1 MNETRLAQLL
11 DDATRPEPPM
21 GPVVSASM
29 RAGDRLRWRRRV
41 EATAAIAALTAL
53 AVTVP
58 AVAFRAG
65 PAPAAPAAIRRTG
78 AAFIETSRHAVVAV
92 NLATGK
98 ASRPIRVPT
107 IALTQFFGYP
117 MATAPDGRTVWIM
130 GNTELTPV
138 NTRTDRAGTPIGLN
152 DRGVIGTLITP
163 GGTRAYVTLSPR
175 GILVVN
181 LTTRKVLTEIKAPNC
196 AFLVPSR
203 DGKLIYCIGGG
214 VAIIDATTNTVLRT
228 VSLAGPAYALS
239 VAPDGTTAYA
249 FTDGVVTPFT
259 QVTRID
265 AATGGTSTIT
275 IQNSGTAAM
284 APNGALLY
292 AAGQRALYA
301 VSPVSGKTVRHWQLP
316 ARSVS
321 ALAISPDGSTAFALG
336 YARGRAQEAVLVI
349 VNLRTGRVERL
360 VHLPYLVDPNPDE
373 ILQVSP
379 DGRTV
384 YVELQKNPTVS
395 YAVAVAASS
404 GRVFASTLVRFPG
417 PYPVAF
423 AR

>member
-11 DDATRPEPPM
+11 DNATRPEPPM

-29 RAGDRLRWRRRV
+29 RAGDRLRRRRRIEV
-41 EATAAIAALTAL
+41 TTAIAALTAL

-58 AVAFRAG
+58 AFAFRAG
-65 PAPAAPAAIRRTG
+65 PGPAAPAAVRRTG
-78 AAFIETSRHAVVAV
+78 TAFIETSRHAVVAV
-92 NLATGK
+92 TLATGR

-107 IALTQFFGYP
+107 ISLTQLYGYP
-117 MATAPDGRTVWIM
+117 IAAAPDGRTVWVM
-130 GNTELTPV
+130 GNTGLTPV
-138 NTRTDRAGTPIGLN
+138 NTRTDRAGPLIRLN
-152 DRGVIGTLITP
+152 ARGVIGALITP
-163 GGTRAYVTLSPR
+163 GGTRAYVALSPH
-175 GILVVN
+175 GILVVD
-181 LTTRKVLTEIKAPNC
+181 LTARKVLTEIKTPDC
-196 AFLVPSR
+196 SFLVPSP
-203 DGKLIYCIGGG
+203 DGKLIYCDGEGI
-214 VAIIDATTNTVLRT
+214 AIIDATTNTVRRT
-228 VSLAGPAYALS
+228 VSLTGAPYALS
-239 VAPDGTTAYA
+239 VAPDSTTAYA
-249 FTDGVVTPFT
+249 FTEGVVTPFT

-265 AATGGTSTIT
+265 AATGTTSTIT
-275 IQNSGTAAM
+275 IRNSGAGVM

-336 YARGRAQEAVLVI
+336 YARGRAAKAILVM
-349 VNLRTGRVERL
+349 VNLHTGRVERL
-360 VHLPYLVDPNPDE
+360 VHLPYLVDPNPDVV
-373 ILQVSP
+373 LQLSP

-384 YVELQKNPTVS
+384 YVELQKDVSTS

-404 GRVFASTLVRFPG
+404 GRIIASTRLPWSWT
-417 PYPVAF
+417 YPVAF